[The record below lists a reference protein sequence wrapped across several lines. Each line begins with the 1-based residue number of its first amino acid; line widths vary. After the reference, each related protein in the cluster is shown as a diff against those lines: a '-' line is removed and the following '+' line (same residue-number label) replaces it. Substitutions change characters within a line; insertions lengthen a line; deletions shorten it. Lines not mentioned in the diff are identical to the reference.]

1 LKPKI
6 SQNVQNPDQ
15 VQRLEDLK
23 SSKAKTYEV
32 LKHNIRKS
40 HQINKFW
47 YDRKA
52 KDRQFEVED
61 LVYLFSPARKPE
73 KFKILENLG

>member
-1 LKPKI
+1 
-6 SQNVQNPDQ
+6 VQNPEQ
-15 VQRLEDLK
+15 VQRLEDLN

-32 LKHNIRKS
+32 VKQNIRKS

-52 KDRQFEVED
+52 KDRQFQVGD
-61 LVYLFSPARKPE
+61 LVYLFSPARKPG
-73 KFKILENLG
+73 KCKILENLG